1 MKEMKTYKLGDICT
15 IYGRIGF
22 RGYTTEDLTDVK
34 EEGAISLSPTNIIDG
49 ELDLSKPTY
58 IKWDKYYE
66 SPEIMIQSN
75 DIVIVKT
82 GSSIGRTTLIRTV
95 PHPMTLNPQLVV
107 LKNIKI
113 NPLFLSYLIKTREF
127 QGAMQSITVG
137 SAIPTL
143 SQKNL
148 ASLLITIPS
157 DSTQLKVVNI
167 LNALDNKILLNKRI
181 NDNLVCITQ
190 NLAA

>member
-1 MKEMKTYKLGDICT
+1 
-15 IYGRIGF
+15 
-22 RGYTTEDLTDVK
+22 
-34 EEGAISLSPTNIIDG
+34 
-49 ELDLSKPTY
+49 
-58 IKWDKYYE
+58 
-66 SPEIMIQSN
+66 
-75 DIVIVKT
+75 
-82 GSSIGRTTLIRTV
+82 
-95 PHPMTLNPQLVV
+95 MTLNPQLVV

-157 DSTQLKVVNI
+157 DSTQLKIVNI
-167 LNALDNKILLNKRI
+167 LNALDNKILINKRI